1 MAIWLDSIGQRV
13 AHAIEGVGDGIV
25 QTFHGGDCT
34 ETDQGRNRG
43 VFDQVLTGIFIHKL
57 DEVLHSLR
65 WCD

>member
-43 VFDQVLTGIFIHKL
+43 VFESSPDRN
-57 DEVLHSLR
+57 LHSQTG
-65 WCD
+65 